1 MAITFVDAVEPALE
15 TSNSTTHSITSPAG
29 ILAGDFLLLFISYA
43 GGTTTNSLTTNPIG
57 FVKLGDSTPGSGVTS
72 TVYYKQNCV
81 TGDSSQVTT
90 ITCSATGRISKMMV
104 RYRGVAA
111 SGSAFLGFAQ
121 QAALVQT
128 SYTPPVLATTGA
140 NGVQVQC
147 VGFSVTGQVANSGKT
162 VVTDRLTAGPT
173 PAAGVTKVA
182 GHWTGSAT
190 TTGNNEAGVA
200 HNLTALANGT
210 SVGGTVWSPE
220 SPPPATTGN
229 ATAWTIVLAPI
240 SVASSVR
247 PITTISSTGWSNVGA
262 AASIQAALADDV
274 TTTLAETTDG
284 PSALVLEEKFPEL
297 SAQPTVAGLS
307 KLSATGG
314 SVSYLIQIRQGA
326 STVIC
331 SKTVVVAATDG
342 IVDDT
347 LTSTTAEASAI
358 TDWTDLR
365 MRWTATAI

>member
-1 MAITFVDAVEPALE
+1 MAITFVDAVQPALE
-15 TSNSTTHSITSPAG
+15 TTGLTTHTITSPAG
-29 ILAGDFLLLFISYA
+29 VLAGDFLLIFVSYA
-43 GGTTTNSLTTNPIG
+43 GGTTTNSLTTNPSG

-81 TGDSSQVTT
+81 TGDSSQATVITT
-90 ITCSATGRISKMMV
+90 SATARVSKMMV

-111 SGSAFLGFAQ
+111 SGSAFLGFAS
-121 QAALVQT
+121 QAALSQNT
-128 SYTPPVLATTGA
+128 YTAPTLATTGP

-147 VGFSVTGQVANSGKT
+147 VGWSVTGQVANSGKT
-162 VVTDRLTAGPT
+162 IPDLTAGPT

-182 GHWTGSAT
+182 GNWTGSAT

-200 HNLTALANGT
+200 HNLTALAAGA

-220 SPPPATTGN
+220 SPAPVTAGN
-229 ATAWTIVLAPI
+229 VSAWTIVLAPI
-240 SVASSVR
+240 AVASSVR
-247 PITTISSTGWSNVGA
+247 PITTVSSTGWSNVGT

-274 TTTLAETTDG
+274 TTTLAETSDG
-284 PSALVLEEKFPEL
+284 PSALVLEELFPPL
-297 SAQPTVAGLS
+297 AVQATVAGLS

-314 SVSYLIQIRQGA
+314 SVSFLIEIRQGA
-326 STVIC
+326 TVIC
-331 SKTVVVAATDG
+331 SKTTVVAATDG
-342 IVDDT
+342 VIDDT
-347 LTSTTAEASAI
+347 LTSTTTQAATI

>member
-1 MAITFVDAVEPALE
+1 MAITFVDAVQPALE
-15 TSNSTTHSITSPAG
+15 TSNSTTHSITSPSG
-29 ILAGDFLLLFISYA
+29 VLAGDFMLLFISYA
-43 GGTTTNSLTTNPIG
+43 GGSTTNSLTTNPIG
-57 FVKLGDSTPGSGVTS
+57 FVKLGDSTPGSGITS

-90 ITCSATGRISKMMV
+90 ITCSSTGRISKMIV

-128 SYTPPVLATTGA
+128 SYTPPVIATTGA

-147 VGFSVTGQVANSGKT
+147 VAFSVTGQVANSGKT
-162 VVTDRLTAGPT
+162 IPDLTAGPT

-240 SVASSVR
+240 SVAASVR
-247 PITTISSTGWSNVGA
+247 PITTISSTSWSNVGA

-274 TTTLAETTDG
+274 TTTYAETTDG

-297 SAQPTVAGLS
+297 AAQPTVAGLS

-314 SVSYLIQIRQGA
+314 SVSFLIEIRQGA
-326 STVIC
+326 TVIC
-331 SKTVVVAATDG
+331 SKTTVVASTDG
-342 IVDDT
+342 VIDDT
-347 LTSTTAEASAI
+347 LTSTTTQAATI